1 MFWRIKGFGNREE
14 EEDEKESQDVFEGVD
29 LSDENKPQLQ
39 HGVRETNSSYES
51 ERKNDPL
58 GDSTNYYFDKTEVG
72 IVETVVSPPNQ
83 IPHEQWVV
91 LLKKAGFDHP
101 NDITD
106 IPADLQYVAGQMVN
120 MSLEDAVEVL
130 KLGVKYHADDPNLSS
145 EEYDD
150 FVRLSQLDPVTL
162 SPFEED
168 TLELK
173 AIAGLLHF
181 HSPYK
186 AVRACVSPEDDRD
199 APVETFRSYFLALVW
214 AIIGS
219 GFNEFFAHRLMIITI
234 SSSMIQLLLFPM
246 GNLWARV
253 VPYWSFPIWKNKR
266 IHINIPQPWSPKEQ
280 MFSTV
285 LFSIAVSTFYM
296 DSVILTIKMFY
307 KESVSFGYQFFTSIA
322 VQFLG
327 FGFAGSLRR
336 FVIYPSYAIWPSQ
349 LQTIALNKA
358 LFSRKAEKG
367 SWGITSQTF
376 FYICVLFNFFYEWLP
391 TYLFQILNTFNW
403 MTWIKPNN
411 FDLAMVTGS
420 LGGVGINPI
429 ASFDWNVINYY
440 NSVITPFFS
449 YANQMAGGLIAAIC
463 VLAVYYSNQYDC
475 QYLPMFSNSLFTN
488 KGSEYEVTNIINDNA
503 QVDIEKYQN
512 YSPPYYSAGNLFCYG
527 VFIASYPLLFSYSFL
542 TQWKILLRAFKDWAG
557 AVWALTKKH
566 TWLYS
571 WREPSYAL
579 NEFHDPHSRMMR
591 RYKEVPDWWYYLVL
605 ILSIVVAIAALEGYH
620 TKTPIW
626 SLFMAVGLN
635 AIFLIPI
642 TILEATTA
650 LQLGLNVLI
659 EIIMGYAL
667 PGNPHALMLIKAFG
681 YNIDTQADSYVGNL
695 KLGHYSKIPPI
706 ALFRGQMLMVLVQ
719 TLVSLGVL
727 NWSISNIKDYCQPHQ
742 ESKFTC
748 PDAVTYYNSSVL
760 WGAIGPKRIFQGV
773 YPVMKWCWLIGAA
786 VGVALGLWKLLVPRF
801 YPTWFNPLL
810 VVGGMLNM
818 APPYNLTYMTP
829 GAIANFFSQF
839 YMRKYHLRI
848 WQKYNYVLV
857 AGFQTGLVISS
868 IVIFFSVQYKEKPIM
883 WWGNDV
889 INAGVDAAGP
899 PKKNISLTPKG
910 YFGPEFGHFP

>member
-1 MFWRIKGFGNREE
+1 MFWRIKGSSHREE
-14 EEDEKESQDVFEGVD
+14 EEDEKEYQDVLERVD
-29 LSDENKPQLQ
+29 LGDENKPQLQ
-39 HGVRETNSSYES
+39 HEVHETNSSYES

-58 GDSTNYYFDKTEVG
+58 DDSTNYYLDKTEIG
-72 IVETVVSPPNQ
+72 IVETVVSPSNQ

-106 IPADLQYVAGQMVN
+106 IPADLQYVAGQTVN

-130 KLGVKYHADDPNLSS
+130 KFGVKYHADDPNLSS

-253 VPYWSFPIWKNKR
+253 VPCWSFPIWKNKR
-266 IHINIPQPWSPKEQ
+266 IHINIPQSWSPKEQ

-327 FGFAGSLRR
+327 FSFAGSLRR

-429 ASFDWNVINYY
+429 ASFD
-440 NSVITPFFS
+440 
-449 YANQMAGGLIAAIC
+449 
-463 VLAVYYSNQYDC
+463 
-475 QYLPMFSNSLFTN
+475 
-488 KGSEYEVTNIINDNA
+488 
-503 QVDIEKYQN
+503 
-512 YSPPYYSAGNLFCYG
+512 
-527 VFIASYPLLFSYSFL
+527 
-542 TQWKILLRAFKDWAG
+542 
-557 AVWALTKKH
+557 
-566 TWLYS
+566 
-571 WREPSYAL
+571 
-579 NEFHDPHSRMMR
+579 
-591 RYKEVPDWWYYLVL
+591 
-605 ILSIVVAIAALEGYH
+605 
-620 TKTPIW
+620 
-626 SLFMAVGLN
+626 
-635 AIFLIPI
+635 
-642 TILEATTA
+642 
-650 LQLGLNVLI
+650 
-659 EIIMGYAL
+659 
-667 PGNPHALMLIKAFG
+667 
-681 YNIDTQADSYVGNL
+681 
-695 KLGHYSKIPPI
+695 
-706 ALFRGQMLMVLVQ
+706 
-719 TLVSLGVL
+719 
-727 NWSISNIKDYCQPHQ
+727 
-742 ESKFTC
+742 
-748 PDAVTYYNSSVL
+748 
-760 WGAIGPKRIFQGV
+760 
-773 YPVMKWCWLIGAA
+773 
-786 VGVALGLWKLLVPRF
+786 
-801 YPTWFNPLL
+801 
-810 VVGGMLNM
+810 
-818 APPYNLTYMTP
+818 
-829 GAIANFFSQF
+829 
-839 YMRKYHLRI
+839 
-848 WQKYNYVLV
+848 
-857 AGFQTGLVISS
+857 
-868 IVIFFSVQYKEKPIM
+868 
-883 WWGNDV
+883 
-889 INAGVDAAGP
+889 
-899 PKKNISLTPKG
+899 
-910 YFGPEFGHFP
+910 